1 MDSMMDERKLSTR
14 DKYAGFLWGNSG
26 YVKIK
31 SSHNLNHED
40 GKTSRLLIF
49 KDSYAN
55 SMLPYLT
62 YNYDEIVVVDLRYM
76 AKSTA
81 ELMQEDF
88 DDIFIMYNFSTFVS
102 SAPDLARLQ
111 F

>member
-1 MDSMMDERKLSTR
+1 
-14 DKYAGFLWGNSG
+14 
-26 YVKIK
+26 
-31 SSHNLNHED
+31 
-40 GKTSRLLIF
+40 
-49 KDSYAN
+49 
-55 SMLPYLT
+55 MLPYLT

-88 DDIFIMYNFSTFVS
+88 DDTFIMYNFSTFVS